1 MKLSSLID
9 PRNVLVG
16 ESFTSLD
23 EASARV
29 LKYAEGHYRDSVP
42 YADALAA
49 IRSRAALGATVLPGG
64 VAIPHARLQDYGDLL
79 ILPVVPKGG
88 IPPESGGERIKLA
101 WVVLLGAGSS
111 GLYLKCLAAF
121 ARIAGDIELTGA
133 LSAVTT
139 GQELV
144 AVLERSGL
152 EVEKEAHVE
161 DVMSSPAVTVGTG
174 ATIKELLDLMAT
186 KSLRYVPVL
195 DESGRLVGE
204 IGVLDVIDAAIPD
217 YARRMGSLKFLD
229 ELEPMEDFLRRE
241 STMKVAS
248 IMKKPAGVFA
258 PGDSL
263 VAVSVAMS
271 KQRKRHFPVCDG
283 EHVVGVVSSMDILF
297 KVLRA

>member
-16 ESFTSLD
+16 ETFATLD
-23 EASARV
+23 EAAARA
-29 LKYAEGHYRDSVP
+29 LKHAEVHYRDSVAYP
-42 YADALAA
+42 AALAA
-49 IRSRAALGATVLPGG
+49 IRARAALGATVLPGG
-64 VAIPHARLQDYGDLL
+64 VAIPHARIQDYGDLL
-79 ILPVVPKGG
+79 ILPVVPKEG
-88 IPPESGGERIKLA
+88 IAPETGAERTRLA
-101 WVVLLGAGSS
+101 WVVLLGSGSS

-121 ARIAGDIELTGA
+121 AKIAGDAALSGA
-133 LSAVTT
+133 LSSAAS
-139 GQELV
+139 GQDFV
-144 AVLERSGL
+144 ALLERSGL

-161 DVMSSPAVTVGTG
+161 DVMTAPAVTIGTD
-174 ATIKELLDLMAT
+174 ATVKELLDLMAA

-195 DESGRLVGE
+195 DGSGHLVGE

-229 ELEPMEDFLRRE
+229 ELEPMEEFLRRE
-241 STMKVAS
+241 STMKVSA

-283 EHVVGVVSSMDILF
+283 ERVVGVLSSMDILF